1 MNKVAAHYD
10 GLVEHGDD
18 PVCDI
23 QPLREYMDKWDGQA
37 FLTALRLDGTQS
49 VLEIGVGTG
58 RLAVRIA
65 EDCATFCGIDLSEK
79 AVMRAR
85 ENLSGKKNVGLIC
98 GDFLT
103 HAFSETFDVAYS
115 SLTFMHMED
124 KGFAIRKAASLLK
137 DGGRF
142 VLSIDK
148 NQNRQI
154 DAGFSRI
161 DVYPDDPEN
170 IKTHI
175 LAAGLVLE
183 KHIQT
188 EFAHILIAEK
198 KNAQRG

>member
-10 GLVEHGDD
+10 RLVEHGDD
-18 PVCDI
+18 PVHDP
-23 QPLREYMDKWDGQA
+23 QPLREYMDKWDGQV
-37 FLTALRLDGTQS
+37 FLEALRLDGTQS
-49 VLEIGVGTG
+49 ALEIGVGTG

-65 EDCATFCGIDLSEK
+65 DDCASFCGIDLSEK
-79 AVMRAR
+79 AILRAC
-85 ENLSGKKNVGLIC
+85 ENLSGKENVQLIC

-103 HAFSETFDVAYS
+103 HVFPETFDVVYS
-115 SLTFMHMED
+115 SLTFMHIED
-124 KGFAIRKAASLLK
+124 KAFAIRKAASLLK

-148 NQNRQI
+148 NRDTQI

-170 IKTHI
+170 IKVHI
-175 LAAGLVLE
+175 CAAGLALE
-183 KHIQT
+183 KCEET

-198 KNAQRG
+198 ENAQRS